1 MSRLSRRVARWS
13 GVTLIALIAL
23 AAARSTPLGAQLPT
37 GVKGGPW
44 IDLLAGGAAP
54 HWRTYRDSTLA
65 SGWRYDIA
73 TKTLRREAGKDI
85 VTKQQFG
92 DFELELEWKVGPKGN
107 SGIFYRATEQ
117 TGVIYENASEMQV
130 LDNAGH
136 RDGLSPLTSA
146 GANYA
151 LYAPPRDVSKPAGQ
165 WNAVRIVAVG
175 PHVEHWLNGVKIVA
189 FEQGSAEWKA
199 LVAKSKF
206 AAWPS
211 YGQAM
216 RGHIGLQ
223 DHGDV
228 VEFKNIRIRE
238 LSR

>member
-1 MSRLSRRVARWS
+1 MSRLSPRVARWS
-13 GVTLIALIAL
+13 GVALVTLIA
-23 AAARSTPLGAQLPT
+23 ARGTLLGAQLPH
-37 GVKGGPW
+37 GVTAGPW

-54 HWRTYRDSTLA
+54 HWRTYRDTTLA
-65 SGWRYDIA
+65 SGWRYDA
-73 TKTLRREAGKDI
+73 AAKTLRREAGKDI

-107 SGIFYRATEQ
+107 SGIFYRATEA
-117 TGVIYENASEMQV
+117 TDVIYENAPEMQV

-151 LYAPPRDVSKPAGQ
+151 LHAPSRDVSKPAGQ

-175 PHVEHWLNGVKIVA
+175 SHVEHWLNGVKLLEY
-189 FEQGSAEWKA
+189 EQGSPEWKA

-211 YGQAM
+211 YGLAR

>member
-1 MSRLSRRVARWS
+1 MSRLSRRVTRWS
-13 GVTLIALIAL
+13 GVALVALITAG
-23 AAARSTPLGAQLPT
+23 STPLRAQLPS
-37 GVKGGPW
+37 GVKAGPW

-54 HWRTYRDSTLA
+54 HWRTYRDSSLA
-65 SGWRYDIA
+65 SGWRYDAA

-85 VTKQQFG
+85 VTTRQFG

-107 SGIFYRATEQ
+107 SGIFYRATEA
-117 TGVIYENASEMQV
+117 TGVIYENAPEMQV

-136 RDGLSPLTSA
+136 RDGGSPLTSA

-151 LYAPPRDVSKPAGQ
+151 LHAPPRDVSNPAGQ

-175 PHVEHWLNGVKIVA
+175 AHVEHWLNGVKLL
-189 FEQGSAEWKA
+189 EYKQGSPEWQA

-206 AAWPS
+206 AAWPP

>member
-13 GVTLIALIAL
+13 GVTLIAL
-23 AAARSTPLGAQLPT
+23 AAARSAPLGAQLPT
-37 GVKGGPW
+37 GVKAGPW

-65 SGWRYDIA
+65 SGWRYDTTTRI
-73 TKTLRREAGKDI
+73 LRREAGKDI

>member
-1 MSRLSRRVARWS
+1 MSRLSRRVTRWS
-13 GVTLIALIAL
+13 GVALVALITAG
-23 AAARSTPLGAQLPT
+23 STPLRAQLPS
-37 GVKGGPW
+37 GVKAGPW

-54 HWRTYRDSTLA
+54 HWRTYRDSSLE
-65 SGWRYDIA
+65 SGWRYDA
-73 TKTLRREAGKDI
+73 TTRILRREQGKDI
-85 VTKQQFG
+85 VTTRQFG
-92 DFELELEWKVGPKGN
+92 DFELELAWKVGPKGN
-107 SGIFYRATEQ
+107 SGIFYRASEA
-117 TGVIYENASEMQV
+117 TGVIYENAPEMQI

-136 RDGLSPLTSA
+136 RDGGSPLTSA

-151 LYAPPRDVSKPAGQ
+151 LHAPPSDVSKPAGQ
-165 WNAVRIVAVG
+165 WNVARIVAVG
-175 PHVEHWLNGVKIVA
+175 AHVEHWLNGVKLLEY
-189 FEQGSAEWKA
+189 EQGSPEWQA

-206 AAWPS
+206 AAWPA

-238 LSR
+238 LAR

>member
-13 GVTLIALIAL
+13 GVALVALIVAGQ
-23 AAARSTPLGAQLPT
+23 TPLAAQLPA
-37 GVKGGPW
+37 GVTAGPW

-65 SGWRYDIA
+65 SGWRYDAA
-73 TKTLRREAGKDI
+73 TKILRRDAGKDI
-85 VTKQQFG
+85 ITKRQFG

-107 SGIFYRATEQ
+107 SGIFYRATEA
-117 TGVIYENASEMQV
+117 TGVIYENAPEMQI

-136 RDGLSPLTSA
+136 RDGGSPLTSA

-151 LYAPPRDVSKPAGQ
+151 LHAPPRDVSKPAGQ

-175 PHVEHWLNGVKIVA
+175 AHVEHWLNGVKLLEY
-189 FEQGSAEWKA
+189 EQGSPEWQA

-206 AAWPS
+206 AAWPP

-228 VEFKNIRIRE
+228 VEFRHIRIRE